1 MSDVILEAQELTKEF
16 AGFFAVNGVNLRIL
30 RGGVHALIG
39 PNGAGKTTCFNLI
52 SKFLTPSSGRII
64 FDGQDTT
71 ELTPDQ
77 VARLGLVRSFQ
88 ISSVF
93 THLTVR
99 ENLHI
104 SLQRDAFGGA
114 GLFRSIRALKVLNTK
129 ADELAEAVGLADAIQ
144 TTSGLLPYGKK
155 RALELAMA
163 VALEPKILLL
173 DEPTSGLGRE
183 DIDRIVDL
191 IKVLAQGRTV
201 VMVEHNLAVVE
212 ALAKQIT
219 VLAGGE
225 VLAEGNY
232 EELSRDP
239 KVIAAYL
246 GTEEE

>member
-1 MSDVILEAQELTKEF
+1 VVPAYSA
-16 AGFFAVNGVNLRIL
+16 
-30 RGGVHALIG
+30 
-39 PNGAGKTTCFNLI
+39 
-52 SKFLTPSSGRII
+52 
-64 FDGQDTT
+64 
-71 ELTPDQ
+71 
-77 VARLGLVRSFQ
+77 
-88 ISSVF
+88 
-93 THLTVR
+93 
-99 ENLHI
+99 
-104 SLQRDAFGGA
+104 
-114 GLFRSIRALKVLNTK
+114 
-129 ADELAEAVGLADAIQ
+129 
-144 TTSGLLPYGKK
+144 
-155 RALELAMA
+155 
-163 VALEPKILLL
+163 LL